1 MADLA
6 SVMMA
11 LGAFRFGIG
20 SGDYQQLRR
29 AASWRWP
36 VQERVGRAPASQFTG
51 PGVQTVTLSGVIYPH
66 FKGGLRQ
73 LDAMR
78 ALAGLGRPMMLV
90 DGLGFVFDTWCI
102 VEVSETKSVLMRDG
116 APRKIEFEIGLQSY
130 GGDRA

>member
-11 LGAFRFGIG
+11 LGAFRFGIAQ
-20 SGDYQQLRR
+20 GDYQELRR
-29 AASWRWP
+29 EASWRWP
-36 VQERVGRAPASQFTG
+36 VQERLGRAPASQFTG

-102 VEVSETKSVLMRDG
+102 TEIAETRSVLMRDG
-116 APRKIEFEIGLQSY
+116 APRRIEFQVALESY
-130 GGDRA
+130 GRDLA